1 MAYQPWN
8 YQQYYQPPVPDQLA
22 QLRQNQYQ
30 YQYQPMTSMT
40 PNATPPNQQ
49 YQAPAVSQ
57 PQTQSGI
64 IWVPNEHAANEY
76 IVAPNNA
83 VALWNSNEPVIY
95 LKQADAS
102 GKPHMTIYDLVERNS
117 APAQRAQAQ
126 MPEYVT
132 KQELDAIAAKLEAQE
147 AKLEALTKERASV
160 PKISAR
166 KTVKEDAE

>member
-1 MAYQPWN
+1 MAYQPWP
-8 YQQYYQPPVPDQLA
+8 YQQYYQPPMQDQLA

-30 YQYQPMTSMT
+30 YQYQPMASMT
-40 PNATPPNQQ
+40 PNTTQPSQQ

-64 IWVPNEHAANEY
+64 IWVPNEQAANEY

-117 APAQRAQAQ
+117 APVQRTQAQ
-126 MPEYVT
+126 MLEYVT

-147 AKLEALTKERASV
+147 AKLEALTKERAV
-160 PKISAR
+160 TPKVSAR

>member
-8 YQQYYQPPVPDQLA
+8 YQQYYQSPVPDQLA

-30 YQYQPMTSMT
+30 YQYQYQPMTPST
-40 PNATPPNQQ
+40 TQPNQQ
-49 YQAPAVSQ
+49 YQAPPVSQ

-64 IWVPNEHAANEY
+64 IWVSNEQAANEY

-117 APAQRAQAQ
+117 APVQRT
-126 MPEYVT
+126 MPAEEYVT
-132 KQELDAIAAKLEAQE
+132 KQELNAIAAKLEAQE
-147 AKLEALTKERASV
+147 AKLEALTKERAV
-160 PKISAR
+160 TPKVSAR
-166 KTVKEDAE
+166 KTVKEDVE

>member
-8 YQQYYQPPVPDQLA
+8 YQQYYQPPMADQLA

-30 YQYQPMTSMT
+30 YQYQPMASMT
-40 PNATPPNQQ
+40 PNTTQPSQQ
-49 YQAPAVSQ
+49 YQAPPVSQ
-57 PQTQSGI
+57 PQAQSGI
-64 IWVPNEHAANEY
+64 IWVPNEQAANEY

-117 APAQRAQAQ
+117 APVQRT
-126 MPEYVT
+126 MPAEEYVT
-132 KQELDAIAAKLEAQE
+132 KQELNAIAAKLEAQE
-147 AKLEALTKERASV
+147 AKLEALTKERAV
-160 PKISAR
+160 TPKVSAR